1 MLQRGTRIAV
11 DIGGTFTDIV
21 LQRADG
27 TLVSAKRLTTHGA
40 PEEAVLQGIDNLL
53 NETATAATEVSAV
66 VHGTT
71 LATNALIE
79 RKGAKTALITTRGFR
94 DTLEIAHEHRF
105 DVSDLYMKRPE
116 PLVPRALRF
125 EVVERLAAD
134 GSVLTPLDP
143 RSLEELLPQLD
154 AQGITSVAI
163 GFLHSYVNGEHERQA
178 AELLRRARP
187 GLSITLS
194 HEVCPEIREYER
206 LSTACANA
214 YVQPTIARYLQRL
227 DRGLRQRGI
236 AGQTLLMMSNGGLTS
251 LEQACR
257 FPVLLVE
264 SGPAGG
270 AVFAAHIAREAGIAE
285 AIAFD
290 MGGTTAKVV
299 FIDDGVPQY
308 GRELEVARAYRFL
321 KGSGMP
327 LRIPVVDMVEIGA
340 GGGSLAKRNALGLID
355 VGPESSGSEPGPAC
369 YARGG
374 ELPAITDAD
383 LLLGKIDVARFAG
396 GKIALSRDNAVRALQ
411 THLSDDSDRDGLQ
424 AAMAMVEVV
433 DENMTNAARVH
444 ATDRGLTIEGRT
456 LIAFGGAAP
465 MHAARVA
472 QKLGIDRVIIPKGAG
487 VGSAHGFLL
496 APLACEVVKTQLL
509 ALEAF
514 SADRVNAIFGQLYQQ
529 AKATLAAGSQDE
541 SALHQEHTVYMR
553 YRGQGHEIP
562 VRLSGKKR
570 YEDRDAAWLTARFE
584 EEYSRHFHRTI
595 PGMQVE
601 CLTWGLRL
609 SLATDAPQAPAIPN
623 HEPYTPSPQ
632 GEQTLVDLATLSAQR
647 AGIYLREE
655 LRIGARLLG
664 PAVIAESETN
674 TVVPQGFSV
683 TLSRQ
688 QHLVLQAHREEK

>member
-1 MLQRGTRIAV
+1 MSQRGTRIAV

-40 PEEAVLQGIDNLL
+40 PEEAVLQGIDELL
-53 NETATAATEVSAV
+53 HETATSAAQVSAI

-79 RKGAKTALITTRGFR
+79 RKGAKTALITTAGFR

-105 DVSDLYMKRPE
+105 DVSDLYMQRPQ
-116 PLVPRALRF
+116 PLVPRERRF
-125 EVVERLAAD
+125 EVAERLAAD
-134 GSVLTPLDP
+134 GSVLKPLDHQ
-143 RSLEELLPQLD
+143 SLAALLPQLD
-154 AQGITSVAI
+154 AQEITSVAI
-163 GFLHSYVNGEHERQA
+163 GFLHSYVNGDHELQAAAFLRQA
-178 AELLRRARP
+178 RPELA
-187 GLSITLS
+187 ITLS

-206 LSTACANA
+206 ISTACANA
-214 YVQPTIARYLQRL
+214 YVQPVIARYLQRL
-227 DRGLRQRGI
+227 DRGLRLRGI

-270 AVFAAHIAREAGIAE
+270 AVFAAHIAREAGIAQ
-285 AIAFD
+285 AVAFD

-299 FIDDGVPQY
+299 FIDNGVPQY

-369 YARGG
+369 YGRGG

-383 LLLGKIDVARFAG
+383 LLLGKIETSRFAG
-396 GKIALSRDNAVRALQ
+396 GKIALSKANAVRALQ
-411 THLSDDSDRDGLQ
+411 THLSDESDDEGQQ

-433 DENMTNAARVH
+433 DENMANAARVH
-444 ATDRGLTIEGRT
+444 ATDRGLTLEGRT

-472 QKLGIDRVIIPKGAG
+472 QKMGITQIIVPKGAG

-496 APLACEVVKTQLL
+496 APLACEVVKTHLL
-509 ALEAF
+509 ALNSFDAQQ
-514 SADRVNAIFGQLYQQ
+514 VNAIFDQLYQQ
-529 AKATLAAGSQDE
+529 AKATLAVSPQQDA
-541 SALHQEHTVYMR
+541 ALHQEHTVYMR
-553 YRGQGHEIP
+553 YQGQGHEIP
-562 VRLSGKKR
+562 VRLSGKIR
-570 YEDRDAAWLTARFE
+570 YEERDVAWLTARFE
-584 EEYSRHFHRTI
+584 EEYARHFHRII

-609 SLATDAPQAPAIPN
+609 SLHTPVQPLPAALVQ
-623 HEPYTPSPQ
+623 EVYTPEPQ
-632 GEQTLVDLATLSAQR
+632 HEQRLVDLATLTAQP
-647 AGIYLREE
+647 AGVFRREDLRP
-655 LRIGARLLG
+655 GARLQG
-664 PAVIAESETN
+664 PAIIAESETN

-683 TLSRQ
+683 SVSRD
-688 QHLVLQAHREEK
+688 QHLILHANREGK

>member
-1 MLQRGTRIAV
+1 MSERGTRIAV

-27 TLVSAKRLTTHGA
+27 ALFSAKRLTTHGA
-40 PEEAVLQGIDNLL
+40 PEQAVLQGIDSLL
-53 NETATAATEVSAV
+53 RETSTGAAEVSAV

-79 RKGAKTALITTRGFR
+79 RKGAKTALITTAGFR

-105 DVSDLYMKRPE
+105 DVSDLYMQRPD
-116 PLVPRALRF
+116 PLVPRALRL
-125 EVVERLAAD
+125 EASERIAAD
-134 GSVLTPLDP
+134 GSVLKPLDLQT
-143 RSLEELLPQLD
+143 LEALLPLLD
-154 AQGITSVAI
+154 AQKVTSVAI

-178 AELLRRARP
+178 GAFLRQARP
-187 GLSITLS
+187 DLAITLS
-194 HEVCPEIREYER
+194 HQVCPEIREYER
-206 LSTACANA
+206 ISTACANA
-214 YVQPTIARYLQRL
+214 FVQPVISQYLQKL
-227 DRGLRQRGI
+227 DAGLHQRGI
-236 AGQTLLMMSNGGLTS
+236 TGNTFLMMSNGGLTS

-270 AVFAAHIAREAGIAE
+270 AVFAAHIARQLDIPQ

-299 FIDDGVPQY
+299 FIDNGVPQY

-355 VGPESSGSEPGPAC
+355 VGPESCGSEPGPAC
-369 YARGG
+369 YGRGG
-374 ELPAITDAD
+374 EHPAITDAD
-383 LLLGKIDVARFAG
+383 LLLGKIDPTLFAG
-396 GKIALSRDNAVRALQ
+396 GKIALSRASAVRALQ
-411 THLSDDSDRDGLQ
+411 THLSDETDGEGQQ

-444 ATDRGLTIEGRT
+444 ATDRGLNIEGRT

-465 MHAARVA
+465 MHAARIA
-472 QKLGIDRVIIPKGAG
+472 QKLGIEQVVIPKGAG

-496 APLACEVVKTQLL
+496 APVACEVVKTQLL
-509 ALEAF
+509 PLENY
-514 SADRVNAIFGQLYQQ
+514 SAAAVNAIFAELYQQ
-529 AKATLAAGSQDE
+529 AKASLSSTVADE
-541 SALHQEHTVYMR
+541 SACQQEHSVYMR

-562 VRLSGKKR
+562 VRLNGKVS
-570 YEDRDAAWLTARFE
+570 YDEGDASWLQARFE
-584 EEYSRHFHRTI
+584 EEYARHFNRVI
-595 PGMQVE
+595 PGMQIE

-609 SLATDAPQAPAIPN
+609 TREISAPVVAKTKAPGSHIPVAN
-623 HEPYTPSPQ
+623 GHQ
-632 GEQTLVDLATLSAQR
+632 QLVDLASLSAQQADVYHR
-647 AGIYLREE
+647 DSLLPGC
-655 LRIGARLLG
+655 RLLG
-664 PAVIAESETN
+664 PAIVAESETN
-674 TVVPQGFSV
+674 TVVPEGFSLTV
-683 TLSRQ
+683 NSH
-688 QHLVLQAHREEK
+688 QHLILQVNREGK